1 MCITLRLACNLLL
14 ILRTPR
20 STTRTN
26 LSINITTASASSP
39 PHPQSATEI
48 AICLTDSGRYLDA
61 ERTCGVVAGVAVVPV
76 GGFICVGQNIR
87 GCGKVG
93 LGKQSTS
100 CRDPTVFLRHEQ
112 RWPVLEGVSF
122 ATPLPKLKF
131 AATLLLGPTFF
142 CGSQRTKRSK
152 TETAPKLTVT
162 KTATVPS

>member
-1 MCITLRLACNLLL
+1 M
-14 ILRTPR
+14 
-20 STTRTN
+20 
-26 LSINITTASASSP
+26 
-39 PHPQSATEI
+39 
-48 AICLTDSGRYLDA
+48 G
-61 ERTCGVVAGVAVVPV
+61 VAGVAVVPV

-131 AATLLLGPTFF
+131 AATLLLGPPFF
-142 CGSQRTKRSK
+142 VD
-152 TETAPKLTVT
+152 PKGAKGPKQKLH
-162 KTATVPS
+162 PI